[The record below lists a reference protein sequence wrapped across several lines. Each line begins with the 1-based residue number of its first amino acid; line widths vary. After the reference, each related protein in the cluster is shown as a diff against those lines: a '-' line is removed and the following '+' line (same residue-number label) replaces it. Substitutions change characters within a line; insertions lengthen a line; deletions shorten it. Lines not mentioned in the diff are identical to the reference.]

1 MRLSPDRTPAPTPNR
16 PTPPMH
22 HDSRPIGIFD
32 SGVGGLT
39 VLRALRSRLPRESF
53 VYLGDT
59 ARLPYGTKS
68 PETIQAY
75 ARQAAAVLM
84 SRNVKSIVIACN
96 TASAHGLRALQC
108 LPVPV
113 MGVVEPGAA
122 AACEASRSGR
132 IAVLCTEATARSLA
146 YEAAIRVIRPAARVT
161 TIACPLLVALAEEG
175 WTDGPIPEAVVRRY
189 IDRFLHKMDSPDC
202 FVLGCTHFPLLRHA
216 IAAVVGPAWP
226 LIDSGSAVARCV
238 EAQLVENGATTGA
251 FCAGSTSLMVTDGPE
266 RFARLAGPILGT
278 RLSERDVEVVDIG
291 EAVEP
296 VATSAA

>member
-1 MRLSPDRTPAPTPNR
+1 MR
-16 PTPPMH
+16 
-22 HDSRPIGIFD
+22 HDPRPIGIFD

-39 VLRALRSRLPRESF
+39 VLRALRASMPQESF

-75 ARQAAAVLM
+75 ARQAAAALM
-84 SRNVKSIVIACN
+84 SRNVKAIVIACN
-96 TASAHGLRALQC
+96 TASAHGLAALQC

-146 YEAAIRVIRPAARVT
+146 YEAAIRSIRPGARVT

-175 WTDGPIPEAVVRRY
+175 WTDGPVPEAVVRRY
-189 IDRFLHKMDSPDC
+189 IEHILHKSDSPDC
-202 FVLGCTHFPLLRHA
+202 FVLGCTHFPLLRRA

-226 LIDSGSAVARCV
+226 LIDSGDAVARSV
-238 EAQLVENGATTGA
+238 EAQLIDTGSSA
-251 FCAGSTSLMVTDGPE
+251 AGRQGTVTLMVTDGPD

-278 RLSERDVEVVDIG
+278 RLRERDVEIVDIG
-291 EAVEP
+291 EVVDAAVIP
-296 VATSAA
+296 AA

>member
-1 MRLSPDRTPAPTPNR
+1 MR
-16 PTPPMH
+16 
-22 HDSRPIGIFD
+22 HDPRPIGIFD

-39 VLRALRSRLPRESF
+39 VLRALRARMPQESF

-75 ARQAAAVLM
+75 ARQAAAALM
-84 SRNVKSIVIACN
+84 SRNVKAIVIACN
-96 TASAHGLRALQC
+96 TASAHGLAALQC

-146 YEAAIRVIRPAARVT
+146 YEAAIRSIRPGARVT
-161 TIACPLLVALAEEG
+161 TIACPLLVAMAEEG
-175 WTDGPIPEAVVRRY
+175 WTDGPVPEAVVRRY
-189 IDRFLHKMDSPDC
+189 IGHILHKSDSPDC
-202 FVLGCTHFPLLRHA
+202 FVLGCTHFPLLRRA

-226 LIDSGSAVARCV
+226 LIDSGDAVARCV
-238 EAQLVENGATTGA
+238 EAQLIDTGSSA
-251 FCAGSTSLMVTDGPE
+251 AGRQGTVTLMVTDGPD
-266 RFARLAGPILGT
+266 RFARLAGPILGA
-278 RLSERDVEVVDIG
+278 RLRERDVEVVDIG
-291 EAVEP
+291 EVVDAAVIP
-296 VATSAA
+296 AA